1 MSGGW
6 QEVIASVAPTL
17 ATALGGPL
25 GGLAASVAGRV
36 LLGREGT
43 APEEVSDFVLAHQT
57 PEVFLKL
64 RQVEADLT
72 RELKVLEIEAERVS
86 ASDRASARERQVK
99 TRDKMPGVL
108 ASVVFT
114 GFFGI
119 LSALMFIEE
128 IPEAALSP
136 LNIMLG
142 ALSTLLVQ
150 IGAYYFGSSKG
161 SAEKNALLGRGSP

>member
-1 MSGGW
+1 MSKW
-6 QEVIASVAPTL
+6 KDVIASVAPTL

-25 GGLAASVAGRV
+25 GGLAASVAGKV
-36 LLGREGT
+36 LLGKTQADPAEIQ
-43 APEEVSDFVLAHQT
+43 DFVLAHQT
-57 PEVFLKL
+57 PDTFLKL
-64 RQVEADLT
+64 KQVETQLAIEL
-72 RELKVLEIEAERVS
+72 RELEIESERIG
-86 ASDRASARERQVK
+86 AADRASARARHAK
-99 TRDKMPGVL
+99 TRDHMPGVL
-108 ASVVFT
+108 AAVVFT

-119 LSALMFIEE
+119 LGALMFLDE

-161 SAEKNALLGRGSP
+161 SAEKNALLAEKG

>member
-1 MSGGW
+1 MSKW
-6 QEVIASVAPTL
+6 KEVIASVAPTL

-25 GGLAASVAGRV
+25 GGLAASVAGKV
-36 LLGREGT
+36 LLGKTSADPGEIQ
-43 APEEVSDFVLAHQT
+43 DFVLAHQT
-57 PEVFLKL
+57 PDTFLKL
-64 RQVEADLT
+64 KQVEADLAKEL
-72 RELKVLEIEAERVS
+72 RELEIESERI
-86 ASDRASARERQVK
+86 AAADRSSARARHAK
-99 TRDKMPGVL
+99 TRDAMPGVL
-108 ASVVFT
+108 ASVVFS

-119 LSALMFIEE
+119 LGALMFIEE

-161 SAEKNALLGRGSP
+161 AAEKNVLLGKG

>member
-1 MSGGW
+1 MNKW
-6 QEVIASVAPTL
+6 KEVIAAVAPTL

-25 GGLAASVAGRV
+25 GGLAASVAGKV
-36 LLGREGT
+36 LLGNTQADPGEIQ
-43 APEEVSDFVLAHQT
+43 DFILAHQT
-57 PEVFLKL
+57 PETFLKL
-64 RQVEADLT
+64 RQVETQLVKEL
-72 RELKVLEIEAERVS
+72 RELEIESERI
-86 ASDRASARERQVK
+86 AADDRSSARARHAK
-99 TRDKMPGVL
+99 THDAMPGVL
-108 ASVVFT
+108 AAVVFI

-119 LSALMFIEE
+119 LGALMFIKE

-161 SAEKNALLGRGSP
+161 SADKTALLGK